1 MTEEL
6 WDEHHLKILST
17 VVPVTQQRTCVD
29 PRGTFSL
36 GYTAVGSPF
45 IVHQVL
51 RLCCRTETGEN
62 KKLGKSLKAME
73 PTWIWK
79 MDPSRKTSGKNKKQ
93 KKNREDKV
101 ENNRL
106 DKIRMKKKI
115 QLEKNIIKW
124 ITLRPEL
131 KHWKLES
138 LQKTVTLTPRGV
150 SDAGP
155 WGRFAGRGRTR
166 RQRWGCSQSSLR
178 RPSSAPSPSTP
189 AKLASAQSLGEEQ
202 GSWPSFC
209 PGGHWKQC
217 VTVKRIQ
224 TCKSGDLVLDSLLLL
239 SSSMTLGEALSSG
252 SAGSYRVKWPYWP
265 MWTLWP
271 LFALN
276 FNKPGQRRRK

>member
-93 KKNREDKV
+93 KKNREDKA

-155 WGRFAGRGRTR
+155 WGGFAGRGRTR
-166 RQRWGCSQSSLR
+166 RQRMRLLAVVFKASQLSALTLHPCKAGLCAEPRWGTGLTAFILPWWTLETMCYSEKNTDLQIR
-178 RPSSAPSPSTP
+178 RPGPRLTSAIDQLNDPWR
-189 AKLASAQSLGEEQ
+189 G
-202 GSWPSFC
+202 
-209 PGGHWKQC
+209 
-217 VTVKRIQ
+217 I
-224 TCKSGDLVLDSLLLL
+224 
-239 SSSMTLGEALSSG
+239 
-252 SAGSYRVKWPYWP
+252 
-265 MWTLWP
+265 TLWEHTT
-271 LFALN
+271 LSCEMTILAYVN
-276 FNKPGQRRRK
+276 FMATFCLELQ